1 MQDNYKEDV
10 TNFIDDEISLRELF
24 DVLFKG
30 KWIIIGLT
38 TLASIIGVTYSL
50 LLPNIY
56 QSNALLAPVD
66 SSNNISGS
74 LQSYGGLA
82 SLAGISIPSGN
93 AETNATK
100 AIKKIN
106 TLSFFEENVLP
117 GIFLPDLMA
126 VKSWDHTSNTLIYD
140 VNIYDKKLNK
150 WVRDY
155 SYPSKQ
161 IPSAQES
168 FKVFQSN
175 LNISEDKKTG
185 FVIVSVKHKS
195 PYVAQKWTELLIN
208 EVNDFY
214 RQKDKSESLKAVN
227 YLNNQIKMTNLSEI
241 KKVIA
246 ELLQNETQK
255 LTLIEANKYY
265 VFDYID
271 PPAVMEQKSEPNR
284 AIICILS
291 ALIGV
296 IISFLIVFIRHYG
309 PSDKTS

>member
-1 MQDNYKEDV
+1 MQDNYKEEITTFV
-10 TNFIDDEISLRELF
+10 DDEINLRELF
-24 DVLFKG
+24 DVLVKG
-30 KWIIIGLT
+30 KWMIITLT
-38 TLASIIGVTYSL
+38 TFASIIGVIYSL

-56 QSNALLAPVD
+56 QSDALLAPVD
-66 SSNNISGS
+66 SSNNISGA
-74 LQSYGGLA
+74 LKSYGGLA

-117 GIFLPDLMA
+117 DIFLPDLMA
-126 VKSWDHTSNTLIYD
+126 VETWDHTSNTLIYD
-140 VNIYDKKLNK
+140 IDIYDKKLNK

-155 SYPSKQ
+155 SYPNKQ
-161 IPSAQES
+161 IPSVQES
-168 FKVFQSN
+168 FRVFQSHI
-175 LNISEDKKTG
+175 NISEDKKTG
-185 FVIVSVKHKS
+185 FVIVSVKHIS

-291 ALIGV
+291 ALIGA
-296 IISFLIVFIRHYG
+296 IMSFLIVFIRHYG

>member
-1 MQDNYKEDV
+1 MQDNYKEEITTFV
-10 TNFIDDEISLRELF
+10 DDEINLRELF
-24 DVLFKG
+24 DVLVKG
-30 KWIIIGLT
+30 KWMIITLT
-38 TLASIIGVTYSL
+38 TFASIIGVIYSL

-56 QSNALLAPVD
+56 QSDALLAPVD
-66 SSNNISGS
+66 SSNNISGA

-117 GIFLPDLMA
+117 DIFLPDLMA
-126 VKSWDHTSNTLIYD
+126 VETWDHTSNTLIYD
-140 VNIYDKKLNK
+140 IDIYDKKLNK

-155 SYPSKQ
+155 SYPNKQ
-161 IPSAQES
+161 IPSVQES
-168 FKVFQSN
+168 FRVFQSHI
-175 LNISEDKKTG
+175 NISEDKKTG
-185 FVIVSVKHKS
+185 FVIVSVKHIS

-291 ALIGV
+291 ALIGA
-296 IISFLIVFIRHYG
+296 IMSFLIVFIRHYG